1 MPLNRPA
8 AAALSTTEFSELM
21 RAAGPFSGNTA
32 LAVAV
37 SGGADSMTLLAL
49 AHDWAAKT
57 GASVTALTVDHGL
70 RPESGIEAA
79 QVADWCREHGVA
91 HETLVWE
98 GDKPDKGIQA
108 AARAARYALLE
119 DWCRVRSHTELLVA
133 HSQNDQ
139 AETFLMRMNRG
150 SGIDGLAAMPLVSFH
165 DGVRLIRP
173 LLTVPRPRIEATADA
188 RSLKPVS
195 DPSNLDRRYA
205 RVRMRDNL
213 KLLDARG
220 VSVEAIAGTARIFG
234 KMRAVRE
241 RAIAALAGDILVLHR
256 EGYAEIAREDFAG
269 ADREP
274 AGGLVAAVLM
284 SVGGLEYAPRRERL
298 DRLMG
303 DMLHNSDFRPRTLG
317 NCVISTRGDHFL
329 IRREHRTIRH
339 GLSVEPGRRV
349 VWDGRFTVEFAPDPR
364 IGASGYSLKPLGED
378 GWRYI
383 VSISARANLRDYRD
397 IPGPVRYALPAIW
410 QGEKVVEVP
419 HLGYFF
425 GQAVEKITKTAEF
438 RSRQLIAGHTFW
450 VV

>member
-1 MPLNRPA
+1 
-8 AAALSTTEFSELM
+8 M

-49 AHDWAAKT
+49 AHDWAAEI

-79 QVADWCREHGVA
+79 QVADWCREHGIA

-108 AARAARYALLE
+108 AARAARYALLG
-119 DWCRVRSHTELLVA
+119 DWCRARSHTELLVA

-188 RSLKPVS
+188 RSLKPLS

-220 VSVEAIAGTARIFG
+220 VSVEAVAGTARIFG
-234 KMRAVRE
+234 KMRAARE
-241 RAIAALAGDILVLHR
+241 RAIAALAGDVLVLHR

-274 AGGLVAAVLM
+274 AGGLMAAVLM

-339 GLSVEPGRRV
+339 GLPVEPGRRV
-349 VWDGRFTVEFAPDPR
+349 VWDGRFTVEFVPDPG

-383 VSISARANLRDYRD
+383 VSSVCAREFERLSRYSG
-397 IPGPVRYALPAIW
+397 PGPLC
-410 QGEKVVEVP
+410 
-419 HLGYFF
+419 
-425 GQAVEKITKTAEF
+425 
-438 RSRQLIAGHTFW
+438 IAGDLAG
-450 VV
+450 